1 MIHFWIRIGLAFTA
15 VIGVGLLFT
24 FERPPVQVVQSGYR
38 GIGLEQVYN
47 RVALEN
53 QVASLVLPAEQPEID
68 PAGIPS
74 SEVYENVQVLGDV
87 DANEFIRLMGAITEW
102 VSPEAGCTYCHSEEE
117 AFSADTLYTKRVAR
131 RMLEMTRT
139 INAEW
144 SDHVGATGVNCYT
157 CHRGNPVP
165 AEIWFTEPENPQTTR
180 MVGNDAGQNHPS
192 ELVGLTSLPNDP
204 FTPFFIAEP
213 EAIRVIGQTP
223 LPTGNRRSIKQTEWT
238 YGLMMHFSDS
248 LNANCTYCH
257 NTRSFTD
264 WEQSPP
270 ERLKAWHAIRM
281 VRELNNAYIDSTA
294 DYIPDSRKGPLGDP
308 LKVSCKTCHQGAYKP
323 LYGASMIDE
332 FPSLS
337 RKTGTAVDMHRK
349 GG

>member
-1 MIHFWIRIGLAFTA
+1 MIKFWLSIGAAITA
-15 VIGVGLLFT
+15 VAGVGLLFT
-24 FERPPVQVVQSGYR
+24 FERPPVDVVQSGYR

-87 DANEFIRLMGAITEW
+87 DANEFIRLMGAMTEW

-131 RMLEMTRT
+131 RMLEMTRA
-139 INAEW
+139 INAQW

-180 MVGNDAGQNHPS
+180 MVGNPGGQNRAG
-192 ELVGLTSLPNDP
+192 EDVGLSSLPSDP
-204 FTPFFIAEP
+204 FTPFFIEQPAD
-213 EAIRVIGQTP
+213 IRVIGQTA
-223 LPTGNRRSIKQTEWT
+223 LPTGNRSSIKQTEWT
-238 YGLMMHFSDS
+238 YGLMIHMSDA
-248 LNANCTYCH
+248 LGVNCVFCH
-257 NTRSFTD
+257 NSRSFTD
-264 WEQSPP
+264 WSQSGPQRTTAWYGIAMVRDLNANYLVP
-270 ERLKAWHAIRM
+270 LRDEYPHERLG
-281 VRELNNAYIDSTA
+281 V
-294 DYIPDSRKGPLGDP
+294 LGDAP
-308 LKVSCKTCHQGAYKP
+308 KANCATCHQGAYKP
-323 LYGASMIDE
+323 LFGHPAIE
-332 FPSLS
+332 GFPDLVGPAIE
-337 RKTGTAVDMHRK
+337 TVVVQ
-349 GG
+349 